1 MRGRVHS
8 EGRIA
13 TLFDVALG
21 LDPDFIGYEN
31 IFLRGVFLG
40 MSRAEI
46 RERRDAIAAF
56 SELGGYL
63 AMPLRTYSSG
73 MKLRLAFAVSTHV
86 DAEIPLVDE
95 WIAAGDMA
103 FTKKAECWFAELV
116 GSAAIL
122 VLASHSE
129 EIVRRT
135 CNKAVLLRQGMVAHV
150 GDVDEVLHAYKR
162 TK

>member
-86 DAEIPLVDE
+86 DAEILGRMDRRRRHGLHQKGGVLVCRTRGKRSYSRPCLTFRRDRSPHLQQGG
-95 WIAAGDMA
+95 AAQARNGCA
-103 FTKKAECWFAELV
+103 CRGRGRGFARL
-116 GSAAIL
+116 
-122 VLASHSE
+122 
-129 EIVRRT
+129 
-135 CNKAVLLRQGMVAHV
+135 
-150 GDVDEVLHAYKR
+150 
-162 TK
+162 